1 MVRLSLLVLLLAMA
15 GCAVVPGALLPVD
28 VTVTVDSVGIA
39 TAWQVVTVDGGTVGN
54 PMGNNPDL
62 VLEIGTRYRIVN
74 QVGAFHPFEL
84 LTLGAS
90 PGDDVVLLSEK
101 DSGSFEADPDVDFQE
116 EAGSVSFTLTPPL
129 AAALSGY
136 RCGIHT
142 QNMRGV
148 IDTVATP

>member
-1 MVRLSLLVLLLAMA
+1 M
-15 GCAVVPGALLPVD
+15 
-28 VTVTVDSVGIA
+28 TVNSVGLA

-62 VLEIGTRYRIVN
+62 VLEVGIRYRIVN

-84 LTLGAS
+84 LTLGAAPS
-90 PGDDVVLLSEK
+90 NDEVLLSEK
-101 DSGSFEADPDVDFQE
+101 ADGSFEADPDVDFQD
-116 EAGSVSFTLTPPL
+116 EAGSVSFTLTPAL

-142 QNMRGV
+142 INMRGA
-148 IDTVATP
+148 IATVAAP